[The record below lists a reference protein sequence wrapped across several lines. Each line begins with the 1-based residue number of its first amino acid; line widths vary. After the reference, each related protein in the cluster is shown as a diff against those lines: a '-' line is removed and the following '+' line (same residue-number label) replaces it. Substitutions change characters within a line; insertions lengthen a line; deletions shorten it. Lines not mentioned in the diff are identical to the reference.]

1 VHACEKQKGR
11 KQGLPTCSRTGQQA
25 RALPRRARDPGAQER
40 QLPNAAGAST
50 ALRLSCG
57 LVGRPTHRVSTS
69 GPIIFSP
76 EPDRPTAECP
86 MSPSAA
92 SPSLHRPIAIHD
104 RQSCQPVTTAF
115 IEPIVL
121 LLFIYLWLLGQLL
134 SFCAAFRPRF
144 PSTNIL

>member
-1 VHACEKQKGR
+1 VGT
-11 KQGLPTCSRTGQQA
+11 PTCSRTGRPVWAQ
-25 RALPRRARDPGAQER
+25 LRRARDVRAWGGQRPS
-40 QLPNAAGAST
+40 AAGAST
-50 ALRLSCG
+50 ALCLSCG

-69 GPIIFSP
+69 RPIIFSP
-76 EPDRPTAECP
+76 EPDRPSAECR

-144 PSTNIL
+144 PCTNIL